1 MAVKITREISFGPG
15 TKGFHFENERD
26 SNADQEQYEE
36 GRRLEDVSQQ
46 DGSIGQKIYDRLSS
60 KRAA

>member
-15 TKGFHFENERD
+15 TKGFRFENLKD

-36 GRRLEDVSQQ
+36 GRRLEEVSQQ
-46 DGSIGQKIYDRLSS
+46 DGSVGQMIYDRLSS
-60 KRAA
+60 RRAA